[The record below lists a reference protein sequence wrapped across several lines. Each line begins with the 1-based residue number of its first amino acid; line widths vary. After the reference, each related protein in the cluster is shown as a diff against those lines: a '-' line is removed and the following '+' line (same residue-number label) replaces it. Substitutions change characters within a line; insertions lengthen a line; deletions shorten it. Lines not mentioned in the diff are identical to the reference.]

1 MALDVL
7 VSASRKEK
15 YRYKKLGGCLLNED
29 DINWLQRKNRSSD
42 LNESE
47 FRWAIVT
54 FRI

>member
-29 DINWLQRKNRSSD
+29 VLTDFK
-42 LNESE
+42 EKTG
-47 FRWAIVT
+47 AVT
-54 FRI
+54 